1 MRRFIC
7 CLAGMFLLLVAV
19 IFLPVS
25 AVAAEEFL
33 TEAEYQM
40 ETVGKPMRGVWDG
53 TPYTEQ
59 LAANGS
65 VSGVSGGAA
74 YGGQWCF
81 GTKWDDYKRCSS
93 LPKEAS
99 NSTDPALLCV
109 DYKDPASNGC
119 WRVKKATDDKGILYR
134 YYNKNGQV
142 VFTERVD
149 SMGQ

>member
-7 CLAGMFLLLVAV
+7 CLTSMLVLLVAA
-19 IFLPVS
+19 IFLPTP
-25 AVAAEEFL
+25 ATAEEFL

-40 ETVGKPMRGVWDG
+40 ETVGKPMRGVWDSY
-53 TPYTEQ
+53 PYTEQ
-59 LAANGS
+59 LSANGT

-74 YGGQWCF
+74 YKGQWCF
-81 GTKWDDYKRCSS
+81 GTKWDDYKRCVS
-93 LPKEAS
+93 LRKEAG

-119 WRVKKATDDKGILYR
+119 WRIKKAKDDKGILYR
-134 YYNKNGQV
+134 YYDKNGQI

-149 SMGQ
+149 TMGQ

>member
-7 CLAGMFLLLVAV
+7 CLTSMLVLLVAA
-19 IFLPVS
+19 IFLPTS
-25 AVAAEEFL
+25 ATAEEFL

-53 TPYTEQ
+53 YPYTEQ
-59 LAANGS
+59 LSANGT

-74 YGGQWCF
+74 YKGQWCF
-81 GTKWDDYKRCSS
+81 GTKWDDYKRCAS
-93 LPKEAS
+93 LRKEAG

-119 WRVKKATDDKGILYR
+119 WRIKKAKDDKGILYR
-134 YYNKNGQV
+134 YYDKNGQI

-149 SMGQ
+149 TMGQ